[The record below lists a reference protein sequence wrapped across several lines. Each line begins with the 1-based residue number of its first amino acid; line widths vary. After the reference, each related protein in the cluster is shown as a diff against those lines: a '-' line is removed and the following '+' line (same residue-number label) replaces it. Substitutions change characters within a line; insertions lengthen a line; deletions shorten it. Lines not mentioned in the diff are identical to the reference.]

1 MLLKKS
7 ISGGRMKKFVT
18 VVLLM
23 FSINSY
29 SDYIRTGPV
38 EYENCLWSF
47 VVELCEWE
55 TGDSYLMGNKLYRFK
70 TRYDRREIIE
80 VVNNNTICYSNTVPG
95 PIYFKGEYKSK
106 TNEIRFKC
114 RYVG

>member
-1 MLLKKS
+1 
-7 ISGGRMKKFVT
+7 MKKFVT
-18 VVLLM
+18 VVLLV

-38 EYENCLWSF
+38 EYDNCYWSF
-47 VVELCEWE
+47 IIKICRWE
-55 TGDSYLMGNKLYRFK
+55 TVDSYLMGNKLYSFK

-80 VVNNNTICYSNTVPG
+80 VVNNNTICYSNTAPG
-95 PIYFKGEYKSK
+95 PTYFKGEYKGK

-114 RYVG
+114 RYVR